1 MCIDITSKT
10 HIDPLLYSLEPNKI
24 VWHYSISLFDVQCIY
39 ILNVQLL
46 RGLMLFST
54 WLHQIRLSTTFTFI
68 IQLMLR
74 VGTSN
79 LYAMQLWFLIIIV
92 QIVVYE
98 ISIQLFLFSI
108 NIYNMEDLP
117 LMWHWHVGPGYT
129 CQWDMVW

>member
-1 MCIDITSKT
+1 
-10 HIDPLLYSLEPNKI
+10 
-24 VWHYSISLFDVQCIY
+24 
-39 ILNVQLL
+39 
-46 RGLMLFST
+46 MLFST

-117 LMWHWHVGPGYT
+117 LM
-129 CQWDMVW
+129 

>member
-1 MCIDITSKT
+1 
-10 HIDPLLYSLEPNKI
+10 
-24 VWHYSISLFDVQCIY
+24 
-39 ILNVQLL
+39 
-46 RGLMLFST
+46 
-54 WLHQIRLSTTFTFI
+54 
-68 IQLMLR
+68 MLR

-117 LMWHWHVGPGYT
+117 LM
-129 CQWDMVW
+129 